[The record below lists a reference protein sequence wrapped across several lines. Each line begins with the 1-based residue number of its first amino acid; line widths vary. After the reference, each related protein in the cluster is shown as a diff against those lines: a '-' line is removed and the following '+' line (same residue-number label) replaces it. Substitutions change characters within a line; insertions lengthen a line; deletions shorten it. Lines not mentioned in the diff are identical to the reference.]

1 MEKASLASLMSVDAR
16 DLFSA
21 FPGPAG
27 LYCVCVGLWECA
39 LKPVNDAGYGFVSH
53 C

>member
-27 LYCVCVGLWECA
+27 LYCVCVGGVVGVCIKASE
-39 LKPVNDAGYGFVSH
+39 
-53 C
+53 

>member
-27 LYCVCVGLWECA
+27 LYCVCVCVGGVVGVCIKASE
-39 LKPVNDAGYGFVSH
+39 
-53 C
+53 

>member
-21 FPGPAG
+21 FPGPAA
-27 LYCVCVGLWECA
+27 LYCVCVCVYVGVCIKASE
-39 LKPVNDAGYGFVSH
+39 
-53 C
+53 